1 MAAFDKYL
9 DNARIYTVRI
19 VPKQGYLINQANPSQ
34 HGFHP
39 QVNTQESAHQVLQAP
54 KERMLNVCTVI
65 NPVVFLLLYEV
76 SGIGELVQLLSDG
89 VGGFIEFL
97 CDAPQ
102 VAPVPR
108 TDEEFYE
115 EPQTGPRCDQ

>member
-19 VPKQGYLINQANPSQ
+19 VPEQGHLLNQANPSQ
-34 HGFHP
+34 YGFHP
-39 QVNTQESAHQVLQAP
+39 QFNPQECAHQVLQAP
-54 KERMLNVCTVI
+54 KEGMLNVRTVI
-65 NPVVFLLLYEV
+65 DPVVFLRLYEIP
-76 SGIGELVQLLSDG
+76 GIGELVQLLSDG

-115 EPQTGPRCDQ
+115 ELQTGPGCDQ